1 MQYQDKDHDNG
12 INIKFKSDRD
22 RKGEY
27 KLIVKNSSNGGKN
40 FHRNQRVAN
49 GNNEGEMV
57 PPDGGWGWF
66 VLLAAVMVNLL
77 IPGTVKSFG
86 VLFVVYLEVFNT
98 TPTEASWIPALCY
111 FLYSSL
117 GPLSSILSVKYSYRT
132 VTLIG
137 GTFAAVGMILS
148 YFANSVTFL
157 YVSYGVLVGAG
168 AGLAFPPT
176 VYIVTSYFVKK
187 RGLANGLCIS
197 GSAIGSIILPPLLR
211 FLLQEYGYRGSVLI
225 MGAIM
230 LNVWAAGLLYQPV
243 ENHLVP
249 AKVNDNDNDKDEME
263 ENENNDE
270 DVVEEEAEE
279 NNDDENN
286 FGTTITVTSPD
297 DDDNNRTKNHLIVTA
312 NNSINSNS
320 KIKVNA
326 ATPFVPKSASSVA
339 LENYKNSPVQ
349 GRMRKISMPTPSA
362 REISGQ
368 MHSTPALHVVP
379 ERTIRRRAPTKSPSS
394 SSFHYVSTPYHG
406 STLSALHPEHAST
419 LTLNAITSTFRKSPE
434 KKASGKV
441 KTEPEKK
448 FFDFSLL
455 RDPLYLVILISNSTN
470 ALSYTNFVILLPNY
484 ANDLH
489 YTKNEGMLLLPIV
502 SIFDLIGR
510 IGGSAL
516 SDKNL
521 MPKHWYFVGG
531 LLISGISLT
540 ILPSATSYT
549 ILSIYSGIFGL
560 ASGIY
565 VGITAVI
572 MADMLGTEKLTSS
585 YGISLF
591 VNGVVQLIGPP
602 IVNSIYERI
611 GTLGPIFAV
620 LGIVLIVGASL
631 WGFVPFIRRKRE
643 REGQIFE
650 KC

>member
-1 MQYQDKDHDNG
+1 MQQDKDHDNG

-22 RKGEY
+22 KKGEY
-27 KLIVKNSSNGGKN
+27 KLIAKNGGKN
-40 FHRNQRVAN
+40 YHRNQKVAN
-49 GNNEGEMV
+49 GKNQGEMV

-86 VLFVVYLEVFNT
+86 VLFVVYLEVFST
-98 TPTEASWIPALCY
+98 TPSEASWIPALCY

-137 GTFAAVGMILS
+137 GTLAAVGMMLS
-148 YFANSVTFL
+148 FFANSVSFL
-157 YVSYGVLVGAG
+157 YVSYGLLVGAG

-176 VYIVTSYFVKK
+176 VYIVTSYFVRK

-211 FLLQEYGYRGSVLI
+211 FLLHEYGYRGSVLI

-230 LNVWAAGLLYQPV
+230 LNVWASGLLYEPV
-243 ENHLVP
+243 ENHLIP
-249 AKVNDNDNDKDEME
+249 AKVTTC
-263 ENENNDE
+263 
-270 DVVEEEAEE
+270 EE
-279 NNDDENN
+279 NNDDDDDDNDDEVVEEEGEEEVEENEDVGEN
-286 FGTTITVTSPD
+286 HIGTTTITVTSPD
-297 DDDNNRTKNHLIVTA
+297 DDDKVKNHHLIVA
-312 NNSINSNS
+312 NNSNNS
-320 KIKVNA
+320 KTKGNNA

-362 REISGQ
+362 REITGQ

-379 ERTIRRRAPTKSPSS
+379 ERTIRRRTGQPPKSPSS

-419 LTLNAITSTFRKSPE
+419 LTLNAISSTFRKSPE
-434 KKASGKV
+434 KKAGKPI
-441 KTEPEKK
+441 KEPETK

-484 ANDLH
+484 ANDLK

-502 SIFDLIGR
+502 SVFDLIGR

-540 ILPSATSYT
+540 ILPSATNYI

-591 VNGVVQLIGPP
+591 VNGVVQLVGPP

-611 GTLGPIFAV
+611 GTLGPIFSV

-631 WGFVPFIRRKRE
+631 WGFVPFIRRKPNRADQE
-643 REGQIFE
+643 FE